1 MYEYRALVT
10 VCFFISGPR
19 TRRAKKKDKQQQDEK
34 RPRTAFSGDQL
45 ARLKKEFTENRY
57 LTERR
62 RQELANE
69 LGLNEAQIKIWFQNK
84 RAKIKKASGTK
95 NPLALQLMAQGLYNH
110 STVMVTKEEEEQL
123 AAAQVS
129 AYYLL
134 SYIYNSRPLFSCKQI
149 HFLVGTIWCIIF

>member
-1 MYEYRALVT
+1 MT
-10 VCFFISGPR
+10 DGFFLGPR
-19 TRRAKKKDKQQQDEK
+19 TRRPKKKDKQQQDEK

-45 ARLKKEFTENRY
+45 TRLKKEFTENRY

-123 AAAQVS
+123 AAVQVS
-129 AYYLL
+129 NCPCLRWISIILYKKKKNY
-134 SYIYNSRPLFSCKQI
+134 
-149 HFLVGTIWCIIF
+149 IIFFK